1 MEVTISPI
9 TPAQVK
15 DLQALSIRTFSQTF
29 TEDNTQEDL
38 NKYINNSFNIEKL
51 TSELNNQNSQFYFAC
66 IEAVQVGYIKLNIN
80 DAQSEQFDLQAI
92 ELERIYVDSNFLGKK
107 VGGMLLKYALDIARK
122 GAYHYIWLGVWEE
135 NHRALRFYEKN
146 GFVAF
151 DKHIFKMGDDEQ
163 TDLLM
168 KLVL

>member
-1 MEVTISPI
+1 MEITIKPI
-9 TPAQVK
+9 TAAKVQE
-15 DLQALSIRTFSQTF
+15 LQELSIKTFSQTF
-29 TEDNTQEDL
+29 SEDNTQEDL
-38 NKYINNSFNIEKL
+38 NKYINTSYSIEKL
-51 TSELNNQNSQFYFAC
+51 TDELNNSNSQFYFAC
-66 IEAVQVGYIKLNIN
+66 IEAVPVGYIKLNIN

-92 ELERIYVDSNFLGKK
+92 ELERIYVDRDFLGKH
-107 VGGMLLKYALDIARK
+107 VGGALLDYALDIAKK
-122 GAYHYIWLGVWEE
+122 GKYSYIWLGVWEE
-135 NHRALRFYEKN
+135 NYRAIRFYEKN